1 MTPTTV
7 KRSTMRM
14 DNQVMVLLLVVM
26 VKKMLVTNEMSPM
39 QMVNMSKKT

>member
-1 MTPTTV
+1 
-7 KRSTMRM
+7 M